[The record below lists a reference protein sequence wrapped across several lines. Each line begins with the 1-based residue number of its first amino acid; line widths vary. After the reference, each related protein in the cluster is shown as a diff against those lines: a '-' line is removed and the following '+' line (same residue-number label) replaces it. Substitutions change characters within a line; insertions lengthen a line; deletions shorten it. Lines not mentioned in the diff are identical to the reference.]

1 MADHAARVRKGAA
14 LLDERVPGWA
24 DRIDRMR
31 LAVSDGNAC
40 VLAQVVGKHY
50 AYGLRLVSLS
60 PKDGPMYGFASDG
73 ETSEQTNEDFRLLTE
88 CWHAEITA
96 RTTAQT
102 PA

>member
-1 MADHAARVRKGAA
+1 MADQAARVRKGAA

-24 DRIDRMR
+24 DRVNRLR

-40 VLAQVVGKHY
+40 VLAQVTGVHY
-50 AYGLRLVSLS
+50 GRALSLLDLTYRDGPAYGL
-60 PKDGPMYGFASDG
+60 ASEG
-73 ETSEQTNEDFRLLTE
+73 ETPEQVDEDFRLLTE
-88 CWHAEITA
+88 CWHAEISI